1 MIGLSTFQSPALK
14 RAFAAATAILF
25 VVSADAQKRLTPHDY
40 IDMWGEVA
48 VGQMVTHHI
57 PASITL
63 AQGILESGNGNSDL
77 AARSNN
83 HFGIKCHSDW
93 TGGRTYHDD
102 DAEGECFRVYDD
114 AAESFDDHSNFLKR
128 SRYESLFE
136 LEITDYRGWAKGL
149 KRCGYATNPQY
160 ADKLID
166 LVERYELY
174 VYDDQ
179 ALALMEK
186 GEQLADEREDL
197 AKNRLVGGH
206 EILLSDNAIQFVVAQ
221 PGDTYESLA
230 RSLDMMRWQF
240 YRYNEVERKG
250 GDHGLEEGE
259 IVYLQPKRSR
269 GIEAWTTVQEGET
282 LWAVSQRTGVSM
294 KAIVRKNRLSVGEPL
309 QAGTRLALKWRL
321 TKEGT
326 APWYTKDTE

>member
-1 MIGLSTFQSPALK
+1 MNTWTFRLLYVACGLLWAIWPASARAQAPANKPQEYIAQWSDVAIRQMIDH
-14 RAFAAATAILF
+14 R
-25 VVSADAQKRLTPHDY
+25 
-40 IDMWGEVA
+40 
-48 VGQMVTHHI
+48 I

-63 AQGILESGNGNSDL
+63 AQGILESGNGNSEL
-77 AARSNN
+77 ARVSNN

-102 DAEGECFRVYDD
+102 DAKGECFRAYED
-114 AAESFDDHSNFLKR
+114 AADSFNDHSDFLKR
-128 SRYESLFE
+128 SRYAPLFE

-149 KRCGYATNPQY
+149 KQCGYATNPQY

-179 ALALMEK
+179 ALALM
-186 GEQLADEREDL
+186 DEDAKLDDARMDL
-197 AKNRLVGGH
+197 AKNRLVGGR
-206 EILLSDNAIQFVVAQ
+206 EVLLSDNAIQFIVAQ
-221 PGDTYESLA
+221 PGDTYEALA

-250 GDHGLEEGE
+250 SDHALEAGE

-294 KAIVRKNRLSVGEPL
+294 KAIVRKNRLTVGEPL
-309 QAGTRLALKWRL
+309 QAGTRLALNWRL

-326 APWYTKDTE
+326 APWYARESD